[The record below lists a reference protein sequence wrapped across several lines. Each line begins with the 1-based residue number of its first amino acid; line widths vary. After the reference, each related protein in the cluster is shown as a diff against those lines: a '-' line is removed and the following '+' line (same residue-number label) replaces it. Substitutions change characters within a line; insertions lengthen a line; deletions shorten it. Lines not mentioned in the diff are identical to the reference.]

1 MDKLAIDN
9 LELKMKSE
17 AVKSKA
23 ADVSAAWVEH
33 PWRWEMIPKEQG
45 VNELEVQLLH
55 PQNQG
60 SINVCTSITCFP
72 PLTVFWS
79 EKKLTYQRAKQLIN
93 SFGQDSVYVVKCNR
107 SHSKR
112 ILPLY
117 TIKSLAEK
125 NRNLIEY

>member
-45 VNELEVQLLH
+45 VNEL
-55 PQNQG
+55 
-60 SINVCTSITCFP
+60 
-72 PLTVFWS
+72 
-79 EKKLTYQRAKQLIN
+79 
-93 SFGQDSVYVVKCNR
+93 
-107 SHSKR
+107 
-112 ILPLY
+112 
-117 TIKSLAEK
+117 
-125 NRNLIEY
+125 